1 MKGDLFFYF
10 TIFIINNQNNMSYTL
25 TLRET
30 KGEALTFTELDQNF
44 ELLYSGSQNGTYI
57 QYSNITASL
66 AGQGFGNIVECVVV
80 TTPVTASQIVT
91 FSTNPPNDQLQV
103 SPSSISQ
110 SGSMLGVALQTGNPG
125 DTIQV
130 LTEGYYAAYNS
141 GSNQTNN
148 YFKDLTTTGG
158 SPIYFSGSFVT
169 VNKPNTNTIT
179 RPLGYVLN
187 SLTGDGIR
195 YVKFCPSI
203 TTLA

>member
-1 MKGDLFFYF
+1 MP
-10 TIFIINNQNNMSYTL
+10 YTL

-30 KGEALTFTELDQNF
+30 KGAALTFTELDNNF
-44 ELLYSGSQNGTYI
+44 ELLYSGSQNGTYTVYYTSQPNIPFI
-57 QYSNITASL
+57 QGLS
-66 AGQGFGNIVECVVV
+66 AGQGFGNIIECVVDI
-80 TTPVTASQIVT
+80 TPVTASQIVT
-91 FSTNPPNDQLQV
+91 FSTNLPNNQLQV
-103 SPSSISQ
+103 SPASISQ

-169 VNKPNTNTIT
+169 VNKPNTNTNT

-187 SLTGDGIR
+187 SLTGNGIR